1 MLKLEKIKWAKK
13 LRQTWTH
20 LGYKNNGYFQTLSL
34 NRRRKNKI
42 WKIKDL
48 EGIWFDDQNE
58 IFKVFINDS
67 TKRFTSKYPRINL
80 ELFYSFSPCITKE
93 ENRDLIKVVTEE
105 EILLA
110 LSHINN
116 LKAPMLLP

>member
-1 MLKLEKIKWAKK
+1 MLKLEKIKWAQK

-34 NRRRKNKI
+34 SRRRKNKI
-42 WKIKDL
+42 RKIKDL
-48 EGIWFDDQNE
+48 KGIWFDNQNE
-58 IFKVFINDS
+58 ISKVFNNDS

-93 ENRDLIKVVTEE
+93 ENRDLIKVVTEK

-110 LSHINN
+110 LSQINN
-116 LKAPMLLP
+116 LKAHMLLP